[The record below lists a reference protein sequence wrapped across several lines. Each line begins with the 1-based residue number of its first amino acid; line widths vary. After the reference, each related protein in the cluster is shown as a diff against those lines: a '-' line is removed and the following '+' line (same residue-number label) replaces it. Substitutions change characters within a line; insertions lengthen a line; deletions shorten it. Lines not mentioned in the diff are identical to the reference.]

1 MVNNEFD
8 AYNGPTYR
16 AWLTQAYQHAAN
28 KSKDKS
34 TQLAALLVH
43 PEQGLVAAA
52 VNEFPKR
59 IEVTDERLERPAKYE
74 YTEHAERNVI
84 FRCAERGFSTS
95 GLIMYCPWYS
105 CIDCSR
111 AIIQAGIK
119 EVVGHKEMYNQTP
132 DHWNES
138 VDKGIAMLEEAGI
151 RTVYWSGKIGNDI
164 SVRMNG
170 ELFYP

>member
-59 IEVTDERLERPAKYE
+59 IEVTDKRLERPAKYE

-119 EVVGHKEMYNQTP
+119 EVVGHKENSTIRHPIIGTNPWTKVLPCWKKRVSEQYI
-132 DHWNES
+132 
-138 VDKGIAMLEEAGI
+138 GRARLAMI
-151 RTVYWSGKIGNDI
+151 F
-164 SVRMNG
+164 
-170 ELFYP
+170 LFG